1 MPTIEP
7 GLRANIK
14 STGRE
19 FRRDW
24 RGQGVA
30 FEQPANGGGKEGG
43 QFRSRGGIHAFG
55 RNGLHSRSPGCV
67 LLLDRCGLSAND
79 SPSVWRATRSEL
91 EMTEKGCRERPEGL
105 VRGRSC
111 FFCGLRPAGWWVRG
125 PKSGENTGKCGRE
138 TKNAESSHSRRFGVW
153 YRVLFFRRKT
163 KSSPH
168 RARICNRV
176 VNGALIS
183 SVKGCPL
190 I

>member
-1 MPTIEP
+1 VPTIEP

-79 SPSVWRATRSEL
+79 SPSVWRATRFDL
-91 EMTEKGCRERPEGL
+91 EVTEKGWRGDGL
-105 VRGRSC
+105 
-111 FFCGLRPAGWWVRG
+111 
-125 PKSGENTGKCGRE
+125 
-138 TKNAESSHSRRFGVW
+138 
-153 YRVLFFRRKT
+153 
-163 KSSPH
+163 
-168 RARICNRV
+168 
-176 VNGALIS
+176 
-183 SVKGCPL
+183 
-190 I
+190 